1 MRSKP
6 GAWRFDELQARQRRR
21 GRIRGVCAQDAS
33 GAAAPGRQ
41 RRRSGRRPRGRLRP
55 RDLRRGALD
64 RDGDRAQGRHHR
76 ALAAGGGMSLSDLV
90 LSIADNKQMLGL
102 RYAEWATRAPSLEAD
117 IAAAAMGLDDL
128 GHSRVLY
135 GCLEPLGEDPRG
147 THRESDPASLRAL
160 PYFDEP
166 WTEWGQFVAANAI
179 LDTAFTVMIEACVNG
194 SVEVLQHRLRQMLM
208 EERYHFLHGRSWL
221 KSGIRAEPLRQAWQ
235 EAIEWFG
242 PPDGETAQLHKDGRL
257 SLGPK
262 ELGARLQER
271 LETKA
276 PDTKIDWKKWDP
288 VRRRG
293 RSGAIDERTFAMLRG
308 LEEKRFAAQSKEA

>member
-1 MRSKP
+1 M
-6 GAWRFDELQARQRRR
+6 
-21 GRIRGVCAQDAS
+21 
-33 GAAAPGRQ
+33 
-41 RRRSGRRPRGRLRP
+41 
-55 RDLRRGALD
+55 
-64 RDGDRAQGRHHR
+64 
-76 ALAAGGGMSLSDLV
+76 AAGRSVSLSDLV

-135 GCLEPLGEDPRG
+135 GCLEPLGSDPRG
-147 THRESDPASLRAL
+147 PDRESDPGSLRAL

-166 WTEWGQFVAANAI
+166 WSEWAQFVAANAI

-194 SVEVLQHRLRQMLM
+194 SVEVLQHRLRKMLM

-221 KSGIRAEPLRQAWQ
+221 KSGVDQASLDRAWR

-242 PPDGETAQLHKDGRL
+242 PPDGETAALHGDGRL
-257 SLGPK
+257 SMGPL
-262 ELGARLQER
+262 ELRRR
-271 LETKA
+271 LEDQLELTA
-276 PDTKIDWKKWDP
+276 PEVTIDWGKWDA

-293 RSGAIDERTFAMLRG
+293 RPGAIDERTFGMLRG
-308 LEEKRFAAQSKEA
+308 LEEKRFAAASASAKE

>member
-1 MRSKP
+1 M
-6 GAWRFDELQARQRRR
+6 
-21 GRIRGVCAQDAS
+21 I
-33 GAAAPGRQ
+33 
-41 RRRSGRRPRGRLRP
+41 
-55 RDLRRGALD
+55 
-64 RDGDRAQGRHHR
+64 
-76 ALAAGGGMSLSDLV
+76 LSDLV

-135 GCLEPLGEDPRG
+135 GCLEPLGEDPR
-147 THRESDPASLRAL
+147 RAEPESDAGSLRAL

-166 WTEWGQFVAANAI
+166 WTEWAQFVAANAI

-194 SVEVLQHRLRQMLM
+194 SVEVLRQRLRKMLM

-221 KSGIRAEPLRQAWQ
+221 RSGIDPAPLERAWK

-242 PPDGETAQLHKDGRL
+242 PPDGETAALHRDG
-257 SLGPK
+257 SLGMGPA
-262 ELGARLQER
+262 ELRAGLEER

-276 PDTKIDWKKWDP
+276 PKVELDWKRWDA

-293 RSGAIDERTFAMLRG
+293 RPGRIDDRTFAMLRG
-308 LEEKRFAAQSKEA
+308 LEEKKYAPPSAAKQA

>member
-1 MRSKP
+1 
-6 GAWRFDELQARQRRR
+6 
-21 GRIRGVCAQDAS
+21 
-33 GAAAPGRQ
+33 
-41 RRRSGRRPRGRLRP
+41 
-55 RDLRRGALD
+55 
-64 RDGDRAQGRHHR
+64 
-76 ALAAGGGMSLSDLV
+76 MSLSDLV

-147 THRESDPASLRAL
+147 PDRESDPASLRAL

-166 WTEWGQFVAANAI
+166 WIEWAQFVAANAI
-179 LDTAFTVMIEACVNG
+179 LDTAFTAMIESCVNG
-194 SVEVLQHRLRQMLM
+194 SVEVLQHRLRKMLM

-221 KSGIRAEPLRQAWQ
+221 KSGINAEPLNNAWR

-242 PPDGETAQLHKDGRL
+242 PPDGEVAAMHLEGKL
-257 SLGPK
+257 SLGPN
-262 ELGARLQER
+262 ELRARLEEQ

-276 PDTKIDWKKWDP
+276 PKVVVNWSGWDA
-288 VRRRG
+288 VRRRS
-293 RSGAIDERTFAMLRG
+293 RPGAIDEQTFGMLRG
-308 LEEKRFAAQSKEA
+308 LEEKKFAPTSAQAKED